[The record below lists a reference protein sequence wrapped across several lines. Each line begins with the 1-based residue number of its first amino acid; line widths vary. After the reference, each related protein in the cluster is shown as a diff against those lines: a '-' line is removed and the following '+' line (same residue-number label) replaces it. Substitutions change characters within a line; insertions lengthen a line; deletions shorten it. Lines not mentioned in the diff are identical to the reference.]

1 MTTHR
6 ARGRVKLSI
15 PRFRIAKDS
24 AIADREPLPK
34 DIDPTAPNDARM
46 YDYAL
51 GGKDNYS
58 ADRHVS
64 EQIRAA
70 LPVAIN
76 AVRENRKFMR
86 RAVRYMLSLGI
97 RQFLD
102 LGCGLPG
109 RGNVHE
115 IVHGADPEATVVYVD
130 KDPVPVTHFQA
141 LLSSSRTATAVQA
154 DIRRPNEILSGRD
167 VTSLIDF
174 SRPVGVLMVA
184 VLHYVFDEDDPAGI
198 VTAFSDALSPGSHL
212 AICHFTSEGWGPE
225 DLAFL
230 NGLAESAGVPVAL
243 RDRKQIAALLGGL
256 DLIEPGL
263 VLPPH
268 WRPDRP
274 LTDPSGWLL
283 AGMCRKN

>member
-1 MTTHR
+1 
-6 ARGRVKLSI
+6 
-15 PRFRIAKDS
+15 
-24 AIADREPLPK
+24 
-34 DIDPTAPNDARM
+34 M
-46 YDYAL
+46 YNYAL

-58 ADRHVS
+58 TDRDVS

-86 RAVRYMLSLGI
+86 RAVRHMLSVGI

-115 IVHGADPEATVVYVD
+115 VVHGAEPEATVVYVD

-154 DIRRPNEILSGRD
+154 DIRRPEEILSCRE
-167 VTSLIDF
+167 VTGLIDF

-184 VLHYVFDEDDPAGI
+184 VLHYVFDEEDPAGI
-198 VTAFSDALSPGSHL
+198 VSAFSDVMSPGSHL
-212 AICHFTSEGWGPE
+212 AICHFTSEGQGPE

-243 RDRKQIAALLGGL
+243 RDREQIAGLLGDL

-263 VLPPH
+263 VLPTH
-268 WRPDRP
+268 WRPDRA
-274 LTDPSGWLL
+274 LTEPSGWLL